1 MTSLVTDNNSSTE
14 SERRRLRQEQDAAYQ
29 AALKQDQETERKKLP
44 ENKIRFRLD
53 NMKNSVPQEIPYKYL
68 QQITNTFSKSNIL
81 GEGAFGKVY
90 NGYDSKNFP
99 SINFAIKKLNEVSN
113 ESIEQARKKQNR
125 SFQHEID
132 ILSKFTH
139 PNIVQ
144 LVGYSKDNKKGLCLI
159 YTRGERGS
167 LEQLLCDD
175 ERVKNELFWKVRL
188 KIVVGLAKAF
198 NYLHRHDPNR
208 VAGPCR

>member
-1 MTSLVTDNNSSTE
+1 MYIIYHNVKKSKISYSLVTDNNSSTE
-14 SERRRLRQEQDAAYQ
+14 SERRRLRQEQDVAYQ
-29 AALKQDQETERKKLP
+29 ASLKEDKETERKEIP

-139 PNIVQ
+139 QI
-144 LVGYSKDNKKGLCLI
+144 LFIVGYSKDNKKGLCLI

-175 ERVKNELFWKVRL
+175 KRVKNEYFGKFV
-188 KIVVGLAKAF
+188 
-198 NYLHRHDPNR
+198 
-208 VAGPCR
+208 